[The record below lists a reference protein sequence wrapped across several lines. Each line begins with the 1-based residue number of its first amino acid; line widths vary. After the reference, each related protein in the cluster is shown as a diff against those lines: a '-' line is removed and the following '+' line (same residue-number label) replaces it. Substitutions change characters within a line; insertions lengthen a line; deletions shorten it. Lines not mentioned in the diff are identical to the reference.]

1 MATKIEVKANLS
13 APLPHRMRPK
23 TLKDFVGQQDILGKD
38 KPLYNEIVSNKLKSV
53 IFYGPVGCGKT
64 SLAEVIAN
72 TCDAN
77 FERLSAVNAS
87 VKDVRSVVEQAE
99 KGLQSQ
105 RKTIL
110 FLDEVHRF
118 NKGQQDVLLPAV
130 ESGKIIFIGATT
142 ENPFFSINSPLIS
155 RSRLYIFK
163 PLNVDDLLV
172 LLKRAL
178 NDKENG
184 LGENKLKVEE
194 KVLEKIAKAASGDA
208 RRALSLLEVLTEQ
221 AKSNEE
227 ALENILEEILKGPI
241 LTYDRKGDQH
251 YDIISAFIKSMR
263 GSDVDV
269 ALLWLAKMI
278 ESGEDPRFIAR
289 RMVIFSSED
298 IGNAD
303 PRALMVAI
311 AAADAV
317 EYVGLPEAR
326 INLSQAVIYLALA
339 PKSNSAYKAIEAAI
353 KDVKNFPDASVP
365 KHLQSSGY
373 FSAKKLGKGIGYK
386 YPHSYPG
393 AKVEQEYRPEK
404 LKDCKYYK
412 VIDQGIEKKLAERF
426 IKKKDR

>member
-184 LGENKLKVEE
+184 LGENKLKIEE

-263 GSDVDV
+263 GSDVDA

-404 LKDCKYYK
+404 LKDRKYYK

>member
-1 MATKIEVKANLS
+1 
-13 APLPHRMRPK
+13 
-23 TLKDFVGQQDILGKD
+23 

-72 TCDAN
+72 TCEAN

-87 VKDVRSVVEQAE
+87 VKDVRAIVEQAE

-163 PLNVDDLLV
+163 PLTVDDLSI

-184 LGENKLKVEE
+184 LGENKLKIEE
-194 KVLEKIAKAASGDA
+194 KVLEKVAKAASGDA

-227 ALENILEEILKGPI
+227 ALESILEEILKGPI
-241 LTYDRKGDQH
+241 LTYDKKGDQH

-263 GSDVDV
+263 GSDVDA
-269 ALLWLAKMI
+269 ALFWLAKMI

-303 PRALMVAI
+303 PRALMVAV

-353 KDVKNFPDASVP
+353 KDVKNFQDALVP

-404 LKDCKYYK
+404 LKDRKYYK

-426 IKKKDR
+426 KKDNKH